1 MNDGIPKCGAEYM
14 TQNNHWVFT
23 KCETES
29 EKQLAKEL
37 HIPEKVIAENGG
49 MFLVDFTRKTPNYQD
64 LSKDNLEKL
73 NHQLEETIRHRYKF
87 LHTDDTRLQK
97 KITTW

>member
-1 MNDGIPKCGAEYM
+1 M

-29 EKQLAKEL
+29 EKQLAKDL

-49 MFLVDFTRKTPNYQD
+49 MFLIDFTRKTPNYQD
-64 LSKDNLEKL
+64 LSKHNLEKL
-73 NHQLEETIRHRYKF
+73 NHQLEETSDIDINFYTQMILDFKRKYNLVILMIK
-87 LHTDDTRLQK
+87 
-97 KITTW
+97 

>member
-1 MNDGIPKCGAEYM
+1 M

-29 EKQLAKEL
+29 EKQLAKDL

-49 MFLVDFTRKTPNYQD
+49 MFLLILLEKTPNYQD
-64 LSKDNLEKL
+64 LSKHNLEKL
-73 NHQLEETIRHRYKF
+73 NHQLEETIKHQIQIFTYR
-87 LHTDDTRLQK
+87 
-97 KITTW
+97 